1 MALSMTLE
9 LTSTPSNEIKDE
21 LEKILAEITNQD
33 RELYSRQEVENML
46 LDIYS
51 LLKNN

>member
-1 MALSMTLE
+1 MTLE
-9 LTSTPSNEIKDE
+9 LTSTSPIE
-21 LEKILAEITNQD
+21 LKVELQKILLEITNQD

-51 LLKNN
+51 LLMNS

>member
-1 MALSMTLE
+1 MTLE
-9 LTSTPSNEIKDE
+9 LTQEQVVDVKLEIE
-21 LEKILAEITNQD
+21 NFLHEIYSQD

-51 LLKNN
+51 LLKIN

>member
-1 MALSMTLE
+1 MTLE
-9 LTSTPSNEIKDE
+9 LTQEQTADLKSEIE
-21 LEKILAEITNQD
+21 NFLFEISSQD

-51 LLKNN
+51 LLKTN